1 MNDETAKVLT
11 VLFLFMLL
19 VVLVT
24 VGPFFTAWS
33 VNYLFG
39 TKIVMNFKTW
49 CAVIWLMTVFRGI
62 NISIKKN

>member
-1 MNDETAKVLT
+1 MDDETAKVLT
-11 VLFLFMLL
+11 ILFLFGLL

-24 VGPFFTAWS
+24 VGPFFTALS

-49 CAVIWLMTVFRGI
+49 CAVIWLMTVLRGI

>member
-1 MNDETAKVLT
+1 MDDETAKVLT
-11 VLFLFMLL
+11 ILFCFGIL

-24 VGPFFTAWS
+24 VGLFFTAWS

-49 CAVIWLMTVFRGI
+49 CAVIWLMTVLRGI